1 MSERVWE
8 ELSRTL
14 RSSAPYRALLPGR
27 GEVVRLPVP
36 AAAWVGNLLAR
47 DLGRPLVAVVP
58 READALTWLEAARLF
73 SPAAAAPGVAGAG
86 GEQAAV
92 YFPAPSL
99 TPYQEA
105 EVSLQV
111 RAQEAVALDCVL
123 SGATANVV
131 TTPRALFRRLPRP
144 EAFAAAVLTLRT
156 GEEHPLERLT
166 AHLARHGYRRTDLVY
181 EVGDYALRG
190 GILDFFPPGEEAPIR
205 VDLFGDTIESIR
217 WFEPQSQRSEDTLE
231 SVRVLPLYLFPGG
244 AQEARRLAGLLLEQD
259 PDLGPEGAELLE
271 SLRNA
276 GSFPGWENYLP
287 LLAESVSLLEALAN
301 PLVFAIDPPAL
312 DAEAEHHAARLAAD
326 FSSRREVGRLAA
338 PPEALE
344 QPAAAV
350 REALAAAALVLSD
363 GGAPPTAP
371 PGGAG
376 PGVTP
381 PGGPAGPAAPAG
393 ARPRVDFHAGL
404 TDLFHGQLPRFP
416 QEVATARARGERCL
430 VVVPPV
436 HRRRTEELLE
446 GREVALGRGGVE
458 LAPGELTRGFRLPAA
473 GVALYGEQQ
482 LLPQAKLQRRPSRTR
497 YGPFLASLRD
507 LKVGDYVVHG
517 DHGIGQFVALR
528 SVGRDGDGNTN
539 LPPVLRDLAHGGPGA
554 PGDVGR
560 QGRQGGQGGAGAAA
574 AGGAAAET
582 EVMEIAYAAG
592 KRLLLPLSRLDLV
605 QKYSGIEGVAPR
617 LDQLGGTSWNRT
629 KNKVKGSMRDMAAEL
644 LKLYAERQLAKA
656 PALPPDSD
664 LQRQFEAAFAYE
676 ESPDQLEA
684 IAVIKEDLQRER
696 PMDRLL
702 CGDVGYGKT
711 EVAMRAAFKAV
722 DGGGQVAVLAPTTIL
737 ADQHLETF
745 RRRFA
750 GFPVSI
756 EMLSRFRSPQEVRE
770 LRRRLAAGQP
780 DILIGTHRL
789 LSKDIHVPKLAL
801 LIVDEEQRFGVAQKE
816 RLKQL
821 KKDVHVLAMSATP
834 VPRTL
839 QLSLAG
845 VRDMSV
851 IETPPKDRMAV
862 ETAILP
868 WNKEVVREAIEFE
881 VERGGQVYYVYNR
894 VETIERVLTSLREIV
909 PGLRITVGHGQL
921 DEAELSRRMHAF
933 TNGEFDLLLA
943 TTIIENGIDIPN
955 VNTMIVHRADRFGL
969 AQLYQLRGR
978 VGRSNQLAYCYLLV
992 PADRV
997 LSEPARKRL
1006 AAIREF
1012 TDLGAG
1018 FRIAAR
1024 DLEIRG
1030 AGNLLGGEQSGH
1042 IAAVGIETYLKLLEE
1057 TVRELRG
1064 ESVAEAP
1071 SVAIDLPVPMS
1082 IPQGYVSDAN
1092 LRMELYQKIAAFE
1105 TAERELLAELA
1116 DRFGPPPPAV
1126 RTLVEVAALKRLAE
1140 SLRVQSISAKGREL
1154 TIRLRRDARI
1164 DVARLIDLVSRT
1176 EGASFSPTGVLTLSG
1191 AGVAGGGGQML
1202 AAARATL
1209 EELAQ

>member
-1 MSERVWE
+1 V
-8 ELSRTL
+8 
-14 RSSAPYRALLPGR
+14 
-27 GEVVRLPVP
+27 EVQRLPVP
-36 AAAWVGNLLAR
+36 AAAWVGSLLAR
-47 DLGRPLVAVVP
+47 DLGRPLVVVVP
-58 READALTWLEAARLF
+58 READALTWMEAARLF
-73 SPAAAAPGVAGAG
+73 G
-86 GEQAAV
+86 GEQEAV
-92 YFPAPSL
+92 YFPSPSL

-111 RAQEAVALDCVL
+111 RAQESVAIDCLL
-123 SGATANVV
+123 SGVGSTVV
-131 TTPRALFRRLPRP
+131 TTPRALFRRLPRQD
-144 EAFAAAVLTLRT
+144 AFEAAVLTLRP
-156 GEEHPLERLT
+156 GEDHPLERLT

-181 EVGDYALRG
+181 EVGDFAVRG

-205 VDLFGDTIESIR
+205 LDLFGDTLESIR
-217 WFEPQSQRSEDTLE
+217 WFDAQSQRSEDTLDAI
-231 SVRVLPLYLFPGG
+231 RVLPLFLFPGG
-244 AQEARRLAGLLLEQD
+244 AAEAGRLAELLLAQE
-259 PDLGPEGAELLE
+259 PDMGPEGAELIE
-271 SLRNA
+271 SLRGA
-276 GSFPGWENYLP
+276 GGFPGWENYLP
-287 LLAESVSLLEALAN
+287 LLGDSMSLLAALQR
-301 PLVFAIDPPAL
+301 PLIFAVDPPAL
-312 DAEAEHHAARLAAD
+312 AAEVDHHEGRLQADFESRHAA
-326 FSSRREVGRLAA
+326 GRLAV

-344 QPAAAV
+344 QPAGTV
-350 REALAAAALVLSD
+350 RAALAAAPLALGDL
-363 GGAPPTAP
+363 AA
-371 PGGAG
+371 GAG
-376 PGVTP
+376 GVPGMA
-381 PGGPAGPAAPAG
+381 GPAGSAGDLGAMPAVGRGRGRAA
-393 ARPRVDFHAGL
+393 AVIDFHASL

-416 QEVATARARGERCL
+416 QEVATAGARGDRCL
-430 VVVPPV
+430 VVVPAA
-436 HRRRTEELLE
+436 HRRRIEELLE

-458 LAPGELTRGFRLPAA
+458 LATGDLSRGFRLPSA
-473 GVALYGEQQ
+473 GVAVYGEQQ
-482 LLPQAKLQRRPSRTR
+482 LLPQAKLQRRPGKARF
-497 YGPFLASLRD
+497 GPFLASLRD
-507 LKVGDYVVHG
+507 LKVGDFVVHS

-528 SVGRDGDGNTN
+528 SVGQDGDPAGGV
-539 LPPVLRDLAHGGPGA
+539 PPPLRDLAPG
-554 PGDVGR
+554 
-560 QGRQGGQGGAGAAA
+560 GGQAGAHAGSGAGGAGGS
-574 AGGAAAET
+574 AGASGT
-582 EVMEIAYAAG
+582 EVMEIAYASG
-592 KRLLLPLSRLDLV
+592 KRLLLPLNRLDLV

-617 LDQLGGTSWNRT
+617 LDQLGGSSWNRT
-629 KNKVKGSMRDMAAEL
+629 KSRIKSSMRDMAAEL

-656 PALPPDSD
+656 PALPPDTD
-664 LQRQFEAAFAYE
+664 LQDQFAAAFAYE
-676 ESPDQLEA
+676 ESPDQREA

-722 DGGGQVAVLAPTTIL
+722 DGGRQVAVLAPTTIL

-750 GFPVSI
+750 GFAVTV
-756 EMLSRFRSPQEVRE
+756 EMVSRFRTPLEMRD
-770 LRRRLAAGQP
+770 LRQRLAAGKI

-789 LSKDIHVPKLAL
+789 LSKDVQIPRLGL

-845 VRDMSV
+845 VRDLSV

-868 WNKEVVREAIEFE
+868 WSMEVVREAIEFE
-881 VERGGQVYYVYNR
+881 IERGGQVYYVYNR
-894 VETIERVLTSLREIV
+894 VESIEKMLTRLREAV
-909 PGLRITVGHGQL
+909 PGLRVTVGHGQL

-933 TNGEFDLLLA
+933 TQGEFDLLLA

-978 VGRSNQLAYCYLLV
+978 VGRSSQLAYCYLLV
-992 PADRV
+992 PGDRV
-997 LSEPARKRL
+997 LSPTARKRL
-1006 AAIREF
+1006 DAIREF

-1042 IAAVGIETYLKLLEE
+1042 IGALGIETYLKMLEE

-1064 ESVAEAP
+1064 ESVADAP
-1071 SVAIDLPVPMS
+1071 SVAIDLPVPMA
-1082 IPQGYVSDAN
+1082 IPPEYVADAN

-1105 TAERELLAELA
+1105 SSESEILAELA
-1116 DRFGPPPPAV
+1116 DRFGAPPAAV

-1140 SLRVQSISAKGREL
+1140 TLRVQSISAKGHEL
-1154 TIRLRRDARI
+1154 VVRLRRDARI
-1164 DVARLIDLVSRT
+1164 DVAKLIDLVSRT
-1176 EGASFSPTGVLTLSG
+1176 AGASFSPTGVLTLWAS
-1191 AGVAGGGGQML
+1191 GGQQLL
-1202 AAARATL
+1202 AAARSTL

>member
-1 MSERVWE
+1 V
-8 ELSRTL
+8 
-14 RSSAPYRALLPGR
+14 
-27 GEVVRLPVP
+27 
-36 AAAWVGNLLAR
+36 
-47 DLGRPLVAVVP
+47 
-58 READALTWLEAARLF
+58 
-73 SPAAAAPGVAGAG
+73 
-86 GEQAAV
+86 
-92 YFPAPSL
+92 
-99 TPYQEA
+99 
-105 EVSLQV
+105 
-111 RAQEAVALDCVL
+111 
-123 SGATANVV
+123 
-131 TTPRALFRRLPRP
+131 
-144 EAFAAAVLTLRT
+144 
-156 GEEHPLERLT
+156 
-166 AHLARHGYRRTDLVY
+166 
-181 EVGDYALRG
+181 
-190 GILDFFPPGEEAPIR
+190 
-205 VDLFGDTIESIR
+205 
-217 WFEPQSQRSEDTLE
+217 
-231 SVRVLPLYLFPGG
+231 
-244 AQEARRLAGLLLEQD
+244 
-259 PDLGPEGAELLE
+259 
-271 SLRNA
+271 
-276 GSFPGWENYLP
+276 
-287 LLAESVSLLEALAN
+287 
-301 PLVFAIDPPAL
+301 
-312 DAEAEHHAARLAAD
+312 
-326 FSSRREVGRLAA
+326 AA

-344 QPAAAV
+344 QPAATVLA
-350 REALAAAALVLSD
+350 ALAAAPLLLGDLAVDAGRAARGS
-363 GGAPPTAP
+363 GA
-371 PGGAG
+371 
-376 PGVTP
+376 
-381 PGGPAGPAAPAG
+381 
-393 ARPRVDFHAGL
+393 VDFQASL

-430 VVVPPV
+430 VVAPAA
-436 HRRRTEELLE
+436 HRHRIEELLG
-446 GREVALGRGGVE
+446 GREVPLGRDGAGGVE
-458 LAPGELTRGFRLPAA
+458 IVAGDLGRGFRLPSA
-473 GVALYGEQQ
+473 GVAIYGEQQ
-482 LLPQAKLQRRPSRTR
+482 LLPQAKLQRRPSRAR
-497 YGPFLASLRD
+497 FGPFLASLRD

-528 SVGRDGDGNTN
+528 SVGRDGDGAGQ
-539 LPPVLRDLAHGGPGA
+539 LPPVLRELAPGA
-554 PGDVGR
+554 GA
-560 QGRQGGQGGAGAAA
+560 GGAGG
-574 AGGAAAET
+574 GGASGASAET
-582 EVMEIAYAAG
+582 EVMEIAYASG
-592 KRLLLPLSRLDLV
+592 KRLLLPLNRLDLV

-629 KNKVKGSMRDMAAEL
+629 KSKVKSSMRDMAAEL

-656 PALPPDSD
+656 PALPPDTD
-664 LQRQFEAAFAYE
+664 LQHQFEAAFAYE
-676 ESPDQLEA
+676 ESPDQNEA
-684 IAVIKEDLQRER
+684 IAVIKEDLQRQR

-750 GFPVSI
+750 GFPVAI
-756 EMLSRFRSPQEVRE
+756 EMVSRFRSPQEVRE
-770 LRRRLAAGQP
+770 LRQRLAAGRV

-789 LSKDIHVPKLAL
+789 LSKDIQLPRLAL
-801 LIVDEEQRFGVAQKE
+801 LIVDEEQRFGEAQKE

-845 VRDMSV
+845 VRDLSV

-868 WNKEVVREAIEFE
+868 WNREVVREAIEFE

-894 VETIERVLTSLREIV
+894 VESIEKMQATLREIV

-933 TNGEFDLLLA
+933 TNGEMDLLLA

-978 VGRSNQLAYCYLLV
+978 VGRSNQLAYCYLMV
-992 PADRV
+992 SADRV

-1006 AAIREF
+1006 GAIREF

-1082 IPQGYVSDAN
+1082 IPQGYVDDAN
-1092 LRMELYQKIAAFE
+1092 LRMELYQKIAAAE
-1105 TAERELLAELA
+1105 SAEREMLAELA
-1116 DRFGPPPPAV
+1116 DRFGPPPQAV

-1140 SLRVQSISAKGREL
+1140 SLRVQSIAAKGHEL

-1164 DVARLIDLVSRT
+1164 DVARLIDLVSKT
-1176 EGASFSPTGVLTLSG
+1176 PGASFSPTGVLTLTTQ
-1191 AGVAGGGGQML
+1191 AGGGGQQLL
-1202 AAARATL
+1202 ATARATL

>member
-1 MSERVWE
+1 MSDRVWE

-14 RSSAPYRALLPGR
+14 RSGAPYRALLGGR
-27 GEVVRLPVP
+27 GEMVRLPVP
-36 AAAWVGNLLAR
+36 AAAWVGSLLAR
-47 DLGRPLVAVVP
+47 DLRRPLVAVVP
-58 READALTWLEAARLF
+58 READALTWMEAARLF
-73 SPAAAAPGVAGAG
+73 GDQV
-86 GEQAAV
+86 AV

-99 TPYQEA
+99 TPYHET

-111 RAQEAVALDCVL
+111 RAQEAVAFDGVL
-123 SGATANVV
+123 SGVAATVV
-131 TTPRALFRRLPRP
+131 TTPRALFRRLPLAR
-144 EAFAAAVLTLRT
+144 AFAAAALTLRP
-156 GEEHPLERLT
+156 GDEQPLERLT
-166 AHLARHGYRRTDLVY
+166 AHLVRYGYRRTDLVY
-181 EVGDYALRG
+181 EVGDFAVRG
-190 GILDFFPPGEEAPIR
+190 GILDLFPPGEEAPIR
-205 VDLFGDTIESIR
+205 VDLFGDTVESIR
-217 WFEPQSQRSEDTLE
+217 WFEAQSQRSEDTLD
-231 SVRVLPLYLFPGG
+231 SIRVLPLCLFPSG
-244 AQEARRLAGLLLEQD
+244 ADEARRLADILAAQQ
-259 PDLGPEGAELLE
+259 PDLGAGGAQLIAG
-271 SLRNA
+271 LRGA
-276 GSFPGWENYLP
+276 GAFPGWENYLP
-287 LLAESVSLLEALAN
+287 LLADSVSLLDAMTD
-301 PLVFAIDPPAL
+301 PLVLAVDPPAL
-312 DAEAEHHAARLAAD
+312 LGEAELHAQRLQSDFEAHRAA
-326 FSSRREVGRLAA
+326 GRVAA

-344 QPAAAV
+344 QPAAV
-350 REALAAAALVLSD
+350 VLAAIAAAPLALSDLVLGSGG
-363 GGAPPTAP
+363 GGAHPP
-371 PGGAG
+371 
-376 PGVTP
+376 
-381 PGGPAGPAAPAG
+381 PAGAAGTAPAG
-393 ARPRVDFHAGL
+393 SAARPLVDFHAAL

-416 QEVATARARGERCL
+416 QEVATARARGERCI
-430 VVVPPV
+430 VVVAPA

-446 GREVALGRGGVE
+446 GREVQLGRGGVE
-458 LAPGELTRGFRLPAA
+458 LVGGDLSRGFRLPSA
-473 GVALYGEQQ
+473 GVAIYGEQQ
-482 LLPQAKLQRRPSRTR
+482 LLPQAKLQRRPSRGR

-528 SVGRDGDGNTN
+528 SVGRESDGGPP
-539 LPPVLRDLAHGGPGA
+539 LPPALQQPGVA
-554 PGDVGR
+554 P
-560 QGRQGGQGGAGAAA
+560 
-574 AGGAAAET
+574 AET

-629 KNKVKGSMRDMAAEL
+629 KSKVKSSMRDMAAEL

-656 PALPPDSD
+656 PALGADTD
-664 LQRQFEAAFAYE
+664 LQHQFEAAFAYE
-676 ESPDQLEA
+676 ESPDQNEA

-750 GFPVSI
+750 GFAVTI
-756 EMLSRFRSPQEVRE
+756 EMVSRFRTPQEVRE
-770 LRRRLAAGQP
+770 MRQRLAAGKI

-789 LSKDIHVPKLAL
+789 LSKDIQLPKLAL

-845 VRDMSV
+845 VRDLSV

-868 WNKEVVREAIEFE
+868 WNKEVLREAIEFE
-881 VERGGQVYYVYNR
+881 IERGGQVYYVYNR
-894 VETIERVLTSLREIV
+894 VETIEKMLITLKEIV
-909 PGLRITVGHGQL
+909 PSLRITVGHGQL

-933 TNGEFDLLLA
+933 TRGEFDLLLA

-992 PADRV
+992 PGDRV

-1006 AAIREF
+1006 GAIREF

-1082 IPQGYVSDAN
+1082 IPPAYIADAN
-1092 LRMELYQKIAAFE
+1092 LRMEIYQKVAASDA
-1105 TAERELLAELA
+1105 AESELLAELA

-1140 SLRVQSISAKGREL
+1140 SLRVQSISAKGHEL
-1154 TIRLRRDARI
+1154 VIRLRRDARI
-1164 DVARLIDLVSRT
+1164 DVAKLIELVSRT
-1176 EGASFSPTGVLTLSG
+1176 AGASFSPTGALTLVG
-1191 AGVAGGGGQML
+1191 AGGGAML
-1202 AAARATL
+1202 ATARATL
-1209 EELAQ
+1209 TELAQ

>member
-14 RSSAPYRALLPGR
+14 RSGAPYRSLLGGR
-27 GEVVRLPVP
+27 GEMVRLPVP
-36 AAAWVGNLLAR
+36 AAAWVGDLLAR

-58 READALTWLEAARLF
+58 READALTWMEAARLF
-73 SPAAAAPGVAGAG
+73 G
-86 GEQAAV
+86 GEQAAA
-92 YFPAPSL
+92 YFPSPSL

-111 RAQEAVALDCVL
+111 RAQEAVALDRVL
-123 SGATANVV
+123 LGQATTVV
-131 TTPRALFRRLPRP
+131 TTPRALFRRLPQPR
-144 EAFAAAVLTLRT
+144 AFAASVLTLRA
-156 GEEHPLERLT
+156 GDDQPLERLT
-166 AHLARHGYRRTDLVY
+166 AHLARHGFRRTDLVY
-181 EVGDYALRG
+181 EVGDYAVRG

-205 VDLFGDTIESIR
+205 VDLFGDTVESIR
-217 WFEPQSQRSEDTLE
+217 WFDAQSQRSEDTLE
-231 SVRVLPLYLFPGG
+231 SIRVLPLYLFPGG
-244 AQEARRLAGLLLEQD
+244 AAEARSLAALLLAQQ
-259 PDLGPEGAELLE
+259 PDLGPEGAELVE
-271 SLRNA
+271 SLRGTGA
-276 GSFPGWENYLP
+276 FPGWENYLP
-287 LLAESVSLLEALAN
+287 LLHDSVSLLAAFRE
-301 PLVFAIDPPAL
+301 PLVLAVDPPAL
-312 DAEAEHHAARLAAD
+312 AAEADHHAARLDAD
-326 FSSRREVGRLAA
+326 FASRREAGRVAP

-350 REALAAAALVLSD
+350 RAALQAAPLILGDLVLA
-363 GGAPPTAP
+363 GGSGGGHGEVHGSSGP
-371 PGGAG
+371 PGETA
-376 PGVTP
+376 VV
-381 PGGPAGPAAPAG
+381 A
-393 ARPRVDFHAGL
+393 DFHAAL

-416 QEVATARARGERCL
+416 QEVATARSRGERCV
-430 VVVPPV
+430 VVVPAV
-436 HRRRTEELLE
+436 HRRRIEELLT
-446 GREVALGRGGVE
+446 GREVPLGRGGVE
-458 LAPGELTRGFRLPAA
+458 LAGGELNRGFRLPSA

-482 LLPQAKLQRRPSRTR
+482 LLPQAKLQRRSSRGR
-497 YGPFLASLRD
+497 FGPFLASLRD
-507 LKVGDYVVHG
+507 LKVGDYVVHA

-528 SVGRDGDGNTN
+528 SVGREGDGSGA
-539 LPPVLRDLAHGGPGA
+539 LPPSLRGLAPGSGPGGPG
-554 PGDVGR
+554 G
-560 QGRQGGQGGAGAAA
+560 GGAGAGVAGGPG
-574 AGGAAAET
+574 GGAAAET
-582 EVMEIAYAAG
+582 EVMEIAYASG
-592 KRLLLPLSRLDLV
+592 KRLLLPLSRLDQV

-617 LDQLGGTSWNRT
+617 LDQLGGSSWNRT
-629 KNKVKGSMRDMAAEL
+629 KSKVRSSMRDMAAEL
-644 LKLYAERQLAKA
+644 LKLYAERQLARA
-656 PALPPDSD
+656 PALPPDTD
-664 LQRQFEAAFAYE
+664 LQQQFEAAFAYE
-676 ESPDQLEA
+676 ESPDQNEA

-750 GFPVSI
+750 GFAVSI
-756 EMLSRFRSPQEVRE
+756 EMVSRFRSGQELRE
-770 LRRRLAAGQP
+770 LRERLAAGRV

-789 LSKDIHVPKLAL
+789 LSKDIRLPRLAL

-845 VRDMSV
+845 VRDLSV

-868 WNKEVVREAIEFE
+868 WRAEVVREAIEFE
-881 VERGGQVYYVYNR
+881 IERGGQVYYVYNR
-894 VETIERVLTSLREIV
+894 VESIEKMLSTLKEMV

-933 TNGEFDLLLA
+933 TRGDFDLLLA

-992 PADRV
+992 PGDRV
-997 LSEPARKRL
+997 LSEQARKRL
-1006 AAIREF
+1006 GAIREF

-1064 ESVAEAP
+1064 ESVELAP
-1071 SVAIDLPVPMS
+1071 SVAIDLPVQMS
-1082 IPQGYVSDAN
+1082 IPPDYIDDAN

-1105 TAERELLAELA
+1105 TSEREILAELA

-1126 RTLVEVAALKRLAE
+1126 RTLVQVAALKRLAE
-1140 SLRVQSISAKGREL
+1140 SLRVQSISAKGHEL
-1154 TIRLRRDARI
+1154 IIRLRRDARI
-1164 DVARLIDLVSRT
+1164 DVAKLIDMVSKT
-1176 EGASFSPTGVLTLSG
+1176 AGASFSPTGILTL
-1191 AGVAGGGGQML
+1191 AGTGGSQMI
-1202 AAARATL
+1202 AAAHSTL
-1209 EELAQ
+1209 AELAQ